1 MSTEWLTPNKVAG
14 QLPPSEEVSGIVPAS
29 RPCGALAV
37 IPLVYTVFLSV
48 ESCLDIAS
56 NLD

>member
-1 MSTEWLTPNKVAG
+1 MDFQVSTEWLTPNKVAG

-48 ESCLDIAS
+48 E
-56 NLD
+56 